1 MNDGMPWGGIAK
13 RTAQITAVVAVT
25 VFVGLTGMCAAAL
38 HQERLKKAE
47 SERTPWTDA
56 ARWERT

>member
-1 MNDGMPWGGIAK
+1 MNDGMPWAWIAK
-13 RTAQITAVVAVT
+13 RTAVVAV
-25 VFVGLTGMCAAAL
+25 VCFAGLAGLCAAAL
-38 HQERLKKAE
+38 HQDRLQKAE